1 MNLEAMQTEKP
12 WYLRWYGVIIISFFS
27 FFLIVLVATGFYIFD
42 RVQSIR
48 ANPDIFSGLVKFP
61 DTEGPNSFSI
71 GSKNPKVTIVEFADY
86 ACPFSKNSFPIIRRL
101 ALKYNSQVKFIYR
114 DFPYISEQ
122 SIDLTIAARCAGE
135 QGLFWQMHDKL
146 YEQQGLKTKEELSAL
161 ATQIGVN
168 SANFNNCQNSNKYQ
182 IQIQKDLADAARL
195 DVQGT
200 PTWFINGYKFEG
212 DIPEETMER
221 IIQEFLKL

>member
-1 MNLEAMQTEKP
+1 MNPEATKTEKP
-12 WYLRWYGVIIISFFS
+12 WYLRWYGIAILSFFS
-27 FFLIVLVATGFYIFD
+27 LILILLVASGFYIFD
-42 RVQSIR
+42 RIKNIR
-48 ANPDIFSGLVKFP
+48 ANPDIFSGLVKFA
-61 DTEGPNSFSI
+61 DTEGPNSFSM
-71 GSKNPKVTIVEFADY
+71 GAKNPKITIVEFADY
-86 ACPFSKNSFPIIRRL
+86 ACPFSKNSFPIIRKL

-122 SIDLTIAARCAGE
+122 SMDLTTAARCAGE

-146 YEQQGLKTKEELSAL
+146 YEQQGVKTKEELSAL

-168 SANFNNCQNSNKYQ
+168 TANFNNCQNSNKHQ

-221 IIQEFLKL
+221 MIIQFLKI